1 MTDPLLNWSVLAFC
15 AALSFMLSGMEAGV
29 FALSRVRVRQQMRAG
44 RSSARLLH
52 RWLENPENFLWTIF
66 VGNTLVNFIVLWR
79 LFALLYAWL
88 HDLRWLFAIAFVAA
102 VFLFFALLDLLP
114 KMLFR
119 QFPNRLCLALARPF
133 RLVHISLRPLVALVE
148 WGSTLLLR
156 WRGGNVFK
164 GQLFGNREEFRQ
176 LMQDTAQDFTRE
188 ERAMINRVLDLQS
201 QTVQSVSTPIA
212 MAVTVTAETKIGDFL
227 TLCREKGRTRFPVW
241 DVRAGQRRI
250 VGLIDLD
257 EVIYRTDLQPERAV
271 GEFVQ
276 TAIYLDESVRVED
289 ALRRMRR
296 AGHMLAIVMRNRR
309 EVGIVSMQDILRK
322 VFGEVKL

>member
-1 MTDPLLNWSVLAFC
+1 MNLVLPDPPLLLLC

-29 FALSRVRVRQQMRAG
+29 FALSRVRIRQKMRAG

-79 LFALLYAWL
+79 VFAVLFSAL
-88 HDLRWLFAIAFVAA
+88 HENKWLFGAAFVAA
-102 VFLFFALLDLLP
+102 VFIIYVLLDLLP

-119 QFPNRLCLALARPF
+119 TFPNRLCLTLARPF
-133 RLVHISLRPLVALVE
+133 RVIHIALWPPVRVVE

-156 WRGGNVFK
+156 WRGGKVFK

-176 LMQDTAQDFTRE
+176 VMQDNAQAFTSE

-201 QTVQSVSTPIA
+201 QTLQAVTTPIGVA
-212 MAVTVTAETKIGDFL
+212 LTVTAETKIGEFFG
-227 TLCREKGRTRFPVW
+227 LCREKGRTRFPVW
-241 DVRAGQRRI
+241 DLRAGQRRI

-257 EVIYRTDLQPERAV
+257 HVIYRPDAQPDRAV
-271 GEFVQ
+271 GEFLE
-276 TAIYLDESVRVED
+276 TAVYLEENVRVED

-296 AGHMLAIVMRNRR
+296 AGQMLAIVMRDRR
-309 EVGIVSMQDILRK
+309 EVGIVSMQDILSK

>member
-1 MTDPLLNWSVLAFC
+1 MTDPLLNGILVLFC

-29 FALSRVRVRQQMRAG
+29 FALSRIRVRQQMRAG
-44 RSSARLLH
+44 RGSARLLH

-66 VGNTLVNFIVLWR
+66 VGNTLMNFIVLWR
-79 LFALLYAWL
+79 LFAVLYAAL
-88 HDLRWLFAIAFVAA
+88 RENRWLFALAFAAA
-102 VFLFFALLDLLP
+102 VFLVYALLDLLP

-133 RLVHISLRPLVALVE
+133 RFVHIGLWPLVALVE

-156 WRGGNVFK
+156 WRGGKVFK

-176 LMQDTAQDFTRE
+176 VMQENVQNFTTE
-188 ERAMINRVLDLQS
+188 ERAMINRVLDLQA
-201 QTVQSVSTPIA
+201 QTLQSVTTPIA
-212 MAVTVTAETKIGDFL
+212 VAVTMTAETKMGDFL

-241 DVRAGQRRI
+241 DLRAGQRRI

-257 EVIYRTDLQPERAV
+257 EVIYRTDLRPERNVA
-271 GEFVQ
+271 EFLQ
-276 TAIYLDESVRVED
+276 TAMYLDETVRVED

-296 AGHMLAIVMRNRR
+296 AGQMLAIVMRDRR
-309 EVGIVSMQDILRK
+309 EVGIVSMQDILTK